1 EVRGQAG
8 LGCLH
13 CCHPVALSAA
23 TVVGVLGGDPLQVLG
38 ALGQLSLS
46 RASRCFRVQRR
57 VDRVV
62 AVGQVGCSVVGC
74 RLGGVALGVLLGLHG
89 RFGGFARRL
98 AGIVDGRIRLW
109 VSDRRITWVIRHLA
123 GGVCVRH
130 YFFSS
135 SLSSSSTTSAST
147 TFGSSE
153 PASSASPASPAWA
166 ASDS

>member
-1 EVRGQAG
+1 H
-8 LGCLH
+8 LH
-13 CCHPVALSAA
+13 RCHPVTLSAA

-38 ALGQLSLS
+38 ALRQLGLS
-46 RASRCFRVQRR
+46 RIGGRLRVQRR

-62 AVGQVGCSVVGC
+62 AVCQVGRSVVGRC
-74 RLGGVALGVLLGLHG
+74 LCGVALCVLLGLHC
-89 RFGGFARRL
+89 RFGGFARHL

-153 PASSASPASPAWA
+153 PASSAPPASPAWA